1 MLVKFVKEK
10 KDSWEQFLD
19 TCVFAYNTTQQ
30 ESNHYS
36 PFELMFGR
44 RALLPTDL
52 SLLLKNLDFELKIV
66 VYQTAILL
74 IFLPYQSTAPWVSAT
89 ALCSRSPP
97 IVAF

>member
-19 TCVFAYNTTQQ
+19 TRVFAYNTTQQ

-52 SLLLKNLDFELKIV
+52 SLNTKHPEDILDELKTCHHCRCI
-66 VYQTAILL
+66 YILHRH
-74 IFLPYQSTAPWVSAT
+74 FNQQDG
-89 ALCSRSPP
+89 
-97 IVAF
+97 

>member
-19 TCVFAYNTTQQ
+19 TCVFAYNTTQH

-52 SLLLKNLDFELKIV
+52 KLDTKHPVDILDELK
-66 VYQTAILL
+66 TRHH
-74 IFLPYQSTAPWVSAT
+74 
-89 ALCSRSPP
+89 CR
-97 IVAF
+97 